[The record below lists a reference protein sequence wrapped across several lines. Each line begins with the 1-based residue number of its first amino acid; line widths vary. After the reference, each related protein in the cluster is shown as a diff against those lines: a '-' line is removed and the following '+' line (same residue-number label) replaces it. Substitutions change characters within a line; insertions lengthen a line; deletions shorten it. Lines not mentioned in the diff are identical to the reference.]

1 MGAWRSF
8 LESPAA
14 SCARRES
21 FLARCA
27 HGVDRGGAL
36 KQLRNKVHHAN
47 TALSG
52 PRVAR
57 LHPTL
62 QTVTPAFTASN
73 YQTLVL
79 LVLVL
84 AGCHRPPATPELA
97 LSGATMGTSY
107 HIKLAERP
115 PGLTVADL
123 QREVDRCLETIE
135 RQMSTY
141 RADSELSRFNRFEES
156 EWFPVSADT
165 ALVVTTALEIGQ
177 QTGGLFD
184 VTVGPLVNLWGFGPQ
199 ARRDTVP
206 TDEQIVAARERV
218 GQQYLQTRQTP
229 PALRKLRPGVYV
241 DLSAIAKGFAV
252 DQVAQVCD
260 RHQLADYLVEI
271 GGEVRASGHR
281 PDGSW
286 WRIGIEQPLDGARAI
301 GRVVELDDRSL
312 ATSGDYRNFFAAE
325 GQRYSHEIDPRTGRP
340 VTHPLASVSVLA
352 EHCMLADALATA
364 LMIMGPDEA
373 YRFAEEHQL
382 DVLLLVR
389 TATGFTE
396 KSTPGFAARSVRNAD
411 PPPVPVEHLPA
422 PRYSGDRGRG

>member
-1 MGAWRSF
+1 MGAWRSL
-8 LESPAA
+8 LESPVA
-14 SCARRES
+14 SCVGRES
-21 FLARCA
+21 FLARSA
-27 HGVDRGGAL
+27 HGVDREGSA
-36 KQLRNKVHHAN
+36 KHLRNTAHHAN

-57 LHPTL
+57 LHPTP
-62 QTVTPAFTASN
+62 QIVTAAFTASN

-79 LVLVL
+79 LALVL
-84 AGCHRPPATPELA
+84 AGCHRPPATPKLA
-97 LSGATMGTSY
+97 FSGVTMGTSY
-107 HIKLAERP
+107 HIKLAELP
-115 PGLTVADL
+115 PGLTVANL
-123 QREVDRCLETIE
+123 QHEVDQRLETIE

-141 RADSELSRFNRFEES
+141 RADSELSRFNRCEGS

-165 ALVVTTALEIGQ
+165 ALVVTTALEVGQ
-177 QTGGLFD
+177 QTDGLFD
-184 VTVGPLVNLWGFGPQ
+184 VTVGPLVNLWGFGPP

-206 TDEQIVAARERV
+206 TVEQLAAARERV
-218 GQQYLQTRQTP
+218 GQQYLQSRQTP

-260 RHQLADYLVEI
+260 RHHLADYLVEI

-312 ATSGDYRNFFAAE
+312 ATSGDYRNFFAAD

-340 VTHPLASVSVLA
+340 VTHSLASVSVLA
-352 EHCMLADALATA
+352 DHCMRADALATA

-382 DVLLLVR
+382 AVLLMVR
-389 TATGFTE
+389 VPNGFKE

-411 PPPVPVEHLPA
+411 LPA
-422 PRYSGDRGRG
+422 SRSSVSASGRK